1 VNSAK
6 DDSNAAPNTPSTSRI
21 KGIEMTHASTTNL
34 EISANNSN
42 NENFSAETS
51 EIAAA
56 AMAANNNG
64 IGDYVE
70 DEFHQRKETLLLNQQ
85 FETIKLD
92 VDRVVQQHRQG
103 KRFFITNLVE
113 TVIFWKKGSSV
124 KNYLPNLLGNKILT
138 ATGKPKKFK
147 MVVNHGHNFA
157 PLLNQL
163 WANHSECELVAKKTN
178 RLSRAMNTIDKM
190 ITDQG
195 PVVDT
200 TTEKI
205 VDQIVKNGGLS
216 GLVSYGSKVNSST
229 NENMIADSAADQQ
242 LCKKDMALSNEE
254 KRKLFAQGLEHFNNV
269 TVLPTANFNAHIAV
283 NDENMSLVLVRQNP
297 TGDFSV
303 IGDVQDK
310 SQIESVVA
318 AKYSGDISSIS
329 PSMRVV
335 MEILM
340 TQCLPN
346 RLQETYKK
354 LLEVAGK
361 FGDGSKSHVVRRLFY
376 KHAAKTFVLSPIRAE
391 SGVITI
397 AKPLA
402 EVFEDQ
408 SLIEE
413 DLQLSTMSRRNL
425 EREIISAR
433 KFKSYLVEDEQGI
446 GLIPCGNSFSHGQ
459 NMIGIEKEKSN
470 SQKRFQVIF
479 DPENTDTESIRQA
492 CVDIEDF
499 DAKTP
504 LWSRTVSADWIKTF
518 NAAFTSKWMDNHAKY
533 MARNNQKNIELEFSR
548 KSLQLGFF
556 SDGKEYDCKVQ
567 VEVPVS
573 MESRSVSA
581 YVLSKDFAIAMHGL
595 DDLKI
600 TKDVQLRLYKS
611 LLRITY
617 WTDVAAYEL
626 LIPTCNSSGV
636 RHTDGFYEY
645 RLESLNLDPQDD
657 LSFQTEEEMCKE

>member
-1 VNSAK
+1 
-6 DDSNAAPNTPSTSRI
+6 
-21 KGIEMTHASTTNL
+21 MTHESTTNL

-42 NENFSAETS
+42 NENFSAKTS
-51 EIAAA
+51 EIAEAS
-56 AMAANNNG
+56 AMVANHNA

-70 DEFHQRKETLLLNQQ
+70 DESHQRKETLLLNQQ

-92 VDRVVQQHRQG
+92 VDRVVQQHGQG
-103 KRFFITNLVE
+103 KRIFITNLVE
-113 TVIFWKKGSSV
+113 TVNFWKKGSLV
-124 KNYLPNLLGNKILT
+124 KDYLPNLLGNKILN
-138 ATGKPKKFK
+138 ANGKPKKFK

-195 PVVDT
+195 HVVDT

-205 VDQIVKNGGLS
+205 VEQIVKNGGLS
-216 GLVSYGSKVNSST
+216 GLISYGSKASSST

-254 KRKLFAQGLEHFNNV
+254 KRKLFAQGLEHFNKV

-303 IGDVQDK
+303 IGNVQDK

-318 AKYSGDISSIS
+318 AKYSCDISSVS

-376 KHAAKTFVLSPIRAE
+376 KHAEQTFVLSPIRTE

-413 DLQLSTMSRRNL
+413 DLQLSTLSRRNL
-425 EREIISAR
+425 EREIISPR
-433 KFKSYLVEDEQGI
+433 KFKSYFVEDDQNI
-446 GLIPCGNSFSHGQ
+446 GLIPCDYSFSHAQ
-459 NMIGIEKEKSN
+459 NMIGIEKEKPD
-470 SQKRFQVIF
+470 SQKRFQVTF
-479 DPENTDTESIRQA
+479 DPENILTESIRQA

-499 DAKTP
+499 DTKTP
-504 LWSRTVSADWIKTF
+504 LWSRTVSAGWIKTF
-518 NAAFTSKWMDNHAKY
+518 NAAFTNKWMDNHAKY
-533 MARNNQKNIELEFSR
+533 MARDNQKTIKLVFSR
-548 KSLQLGFF
+548 KNLQLGFF

-567 VEVPVS
+567 VEVPVV
-573 MESRSVSA
+573 MEPRNEHA

-600 TKDVQLRLYKS
+600 TKDMQLRLYKS
-611 LLRITY
+611 LFRFTY
-617 WTDVAAYEL
+617 TTDVAAYEL